1 MELKRVGLDLAK
13 NVFQVHGV
21 DGREVVRCRRQ
32 LRRSEVLKFF
42 AGRPPCLIGME
53 ACAGAHYW
61 ARELTKLGHTV
72 RLMAPQLVKPY
83 IKSQKNDAN
92 DAEGICEAAGRPNM
106 RFVPVKTVAQ
116 QEVQTAHRIR
126 RELIRQRTAK
136 ANQIRGLLAEFGL
149 VVERRIE
156 VLRRA
161 LPKLL
166 EAAAGNGLGAAAR
179 RLLEGLRGDLV
190 QLDER
195 VGALDAEIK
204 RVAKEDAACVRLQTI
219 PGIGPLTASALVS
232 AVGDGR
238 QFKNG
243 RQLAAWVGLV
253 PKQDSSGGKT
263 RLLGISK
270 HGDTYLRTLLIHGAR
285 AVQQACATKTDA
297 RSHWLRELGTRRHRN
312 IAAVALANRNARIA
326 WVLLTREQTYQ
337 APA

>member
-21 DGREVVRCRRQ
+21 DRNEVAGCRRQ
-32 LRRSEVLKFF
+32 LRRGEVLKFF

-61 ARELTKLGHTV
+61 ARGLSQLGHTV
-72 RLMAPQLVKPY
+72 KLMAPQLVKPY
-83 IKSQKNDAN
+83 IKGQKNDAN
-92 DAEGICEAAGRPNM
+92 DAEGICEAVGRPNM

-116 QEVQTAHRIR
+116 QEVQAAHRIR
-126 RELIRQRTAK
+126 SELIRQRTAK

-149 VVERRIE
+149 VVGRRIE

-161 LPKLL
+161 LPELL
-166 EAAAGNGLGAAAR
+166 EDGENGLSGGMR
-179 RLLEGLRGDLV
+179 RLVDGLRRDLV

-195 VGALDAEIK
+195 VAEVEAVI
-204 RVAKEDAACVRLQTI
+204 VAAARANEACTRLQTI

-243 RQLAAWVGLV
+243 RQLAAWVGVV
-253 PKQDSSGGKT
+253 PAQDSSGGKP

-270 HGDTYLRTLLIHGAR
+270 RGDTYLRTLLIHGAR
-285 AVQQACATKTDA
+285 AVQRTCGSKTDS
-297 RSHWLRELGTRRHRN
+297 RSRWLQALGERRHRN
-312 IAAVALANRNARIA
+312 VAAVAQANRNARIA
-326 WVLLTREQTYQ
+326 WALLTRDESYR
-337 APA
+337 AAA

>member
-13 NVFQVHGV
+13 SVFQVHGV
-21 DGREVVRCRRQ
+21 DAHEVVRCRRQ

-83 IKSQKNDAN
+83 VSRQKNDAN
-92 DAEGICEAAGRPNM
+92 DAEGICEAVGRPNM
-106 RFVPVKTVAQ
+106 RFVAVKTVVQ
-116 QEVQTAHRIR
+116 QEVQSAHRIR
-126 RELIRQRTAK
+126 SELIRRRTAK

-149 VVERRIE
+149 VVGRRVE

-161 LPKLL
+161 LPELL
-166 EAAAGNGLGAAAR
+166 EDGDNGLSGGMR
-179 RLLEGLRGDLV
+179 RLLEGLRRDLV

-195 VGALDAEIK
+195 VAEVEAVI
-204 RVAKEDAACVRLQTI
+204 VAEARANEACVRLQTI

-243 RQLAAWVGLV
+243 RQLAAWAGLV
-253 PKQDSSGGKT
+253 PGQDSSGGKP

-270 HGDTYLRTLLIHGAR
+270 HGDTYLRTLLIHGGR
-285 AVQQACATKTDA
+285 AVEQRCGTKTDG
-297 RSHWLRELGTRRHRN
+297 RSRWLRELSTRRHKN
-312 IAAVALANRNARIA
+312 IAAVAQANRNARIA
-326 WVLLTREQTYQ
+326 WALLTRGESYR

>member
-21 DGREVVRCRRQ
+21 DGQEVVRCRRQ
-32 LRRSEVLKFF
+32 LRRSELLKFF

-61 ARELTKLGHTV
+61 GRELTKLGHTV
-72 RLMAPQLVKPY
+72 KLMAPQLVKPY

-92 DAEGICEAAGRPNM
+92 DAEGICEAVGRPNM

-116 QEVQTAHRIR
+116 QAVQAAHRIR
-126 RELIRQRTAK
+126 SELIRQRTAK

-161 LPKLL
+161 LPELL
-166 EAAAGNGLGAAAR
+166 EAGDNGLSAQAR
-179 RLLEGLRGDLV
+179 RLLEGSRQDLV
-190 QLDER
+190 ALDAR

-204 RVAKEDAACVRLQTI
+204 LVAKEDAACVRLQTI

-285 AVQQACATKTDA
+285 AVQRACATKTDA

-326 WVLLTREQTYQ
+326 WVLLTGDKTYQ

>member
-21 DGREVVRCRRQ
+21 DRNEEVRCRRQ
-32 LRRSEVLKFF
+32 LRRSGVLKFF

-72 RLMAPQLVKPY
+72 KLMAPQLVKPY
-83 IKSQKNDAN
+83 VTSQKNDAN
-92 DAEGICEAAGRPNM
+92 DADGICEAVGRPKM
-106 RFVPVKTVAQ
+106 RFVAVKTVAQ
-116 QEVQTAHRIR
+116 QEVQAAHRIR
-126 RELIRQRTAK
+126 SELIRHRTAK
-136 ANQIRGLLAEFGL
+136 VNQIRGLLAEFGL
-149 VVERRIE
+149 VVGRRIE

-161 LPKLL
+161 LPELL
-166 EAAAGNGLGAAAR
+166 EDGDNGLSGGVR
-179 RLLEGLRGDLV
+179 RLVDGLRRDLV

-195 VGALDAEIK
+195 VAEMEAVI
-204 RVAKEDAACVRLQTI
+204 VAEARANEACARLQTI

-253 PKQDSSGGKT
+253 PGQDSSGGKP

-270 HGDTYLRTLLIHGAR
+270 HGDTYLRTLLIHGGR
-285 AVQQACATKTDA
+285 AVERTCGAKTDP
-297 RSHWLRELGTRRHRN
+297 RSRWLRAVGERRHRN
-312 IAAVALANRNARIA
+312 IAAVAQANRNARIA
-326 WVLLTREQTYQ
+326 WALLTRGESYR

>member
-1 MELKRVGLDLAK
+1 LDLAK
-13 NVFQVHGV
+13 VVFQVHGV
-21 DGREVVRCRRQ
+21 DGQEEVRCRRQ

-42 AGRPPCLIGME
+42 AGRPPCLMGME

-72 RLMAPQLVKPY
+72 KLMAPQLVKPY
-83 IKSQKNDAN
+83 VSRQKNDAN
-92 DAEGICEAAGRPNM
+92 DAEGICEAVGRPKM
-106 RFVPVKTVAQ
+106 RFVAVKTVAQ
-116 QEVQTAHRIR
+116 QQTQAAHRIR
-126 RELIRQRTAK
+126 SELIRQRTAK

-149 VVERRIE
+149 VMGRRIE

-161 LPKLL
+161 LPELL
-166 EAAAGNGLGAAAR
+166 EDGDNGLSGGMR
-179 RLLEGLRGDLV
+179 RLFDGLRRDLV

-195 VGALDAEIK
+195 VAEVEAVI
-204 RVAKEDAACVRLQTI
+204 VAEARTNEACLRLQTI

-243 RQLAAWVGLV
+243 RQLAAWAGLV
-253 PKQDSSGGKT
+253 PGQDSSGGKP

-270 HGDTYLRTLLIHGAR
+270 HGDTYLRTLLIHGGR
-285 AVQQACATKTDA
+285 AVERTCATKTDA
-297 RSHWLRELGTRRHRN
+297 RSRWLRELGTRRHKN
-312 IAAVALANRNARIA
+312 IAAVAQANRNARIA
-326 WVLLTREQTYQ
+326 WALLSRGESYR

>member
-21 DGREVVRCRRQ
+21 DRNEEVRCRRQ
-32 LRRSEVLKFF
+32 LRRSGVLKFF

-72 RLMAPQLVKPY
+72 KLMAPQLVKPY
-83 IKSQKNDAN
+83 VTSQKNDAN
-92 DAEGICEAAGRPNM
+92 DADGICEAVGRPKM
-106 RFVPVKTVAQ
+106 RFVAVKTVAQ
-116 QEVQTAHRIR
+116 QEVQAAHRIR
-126 RELIRQRTAK
+126 SELIRHRTAK
-136 ANQIRGLLAEFGL
+136 GNQIRGLLAEFGL
-149 VVERRIE
+149 VVGRRIE

-161 LPKLL
+161 LPELL
-166 EAAAGNGLGAAAR
+166 EDGDNGLSGGVR
-179 RLLEGLRGDLV
+179 RLVDGLRRDLV

-195 VGALDAEIK
+195 VAEVEAVI
-204 RVAKEDAACVRLQTI
+204 VAEARANEACARLQTI

-253 PKQDSSGGKT
+253 PGQDSSGGKP

-270 HGDTYLRTLLIHGAR
+270 HGDTYLRTLLIHGGR
-285 AVQQACATKTDA
+285 AVERTCGAKTDP
-297 RSHWLRELGTRRHRN
+297 RSRWLRAVGERRHRN
-312 IAAVALANRNARIA
+312 IAAVAQANRNARIA
-326 WVLLTREQTYQ
+326 WALLTRGESYR

>member
-1 MELKRVGLDLAK
+1 MELRRAGLDLAK
-13 NVFQVHGV
+13 SVFQVHGV
-21 DGREVVRCRRQ
+21 DRQEAVCCRRQ

-42 AGRPPCLIGME
+42 ADRAPCLIGME

-72 RLMAPQLVKPY
+72 KLIAPQLVKPY

-92 DAEGICEAAGRPNM
+92 DAEGICEAVGRPNM

-116 QEVQTAHRIR
+116 QEVQAAHRIR
-126 RELIRQRTAK
+126 SEVIRQRTAK

-149 VVERRIE
+149 VVGKRIE

-161 LPKLL
+161 LPELL
-166 EAAAGNGLGAAAR
+166 EDGDNGLGGPMR
-179 RLLEGLRGDLV
+179 GLLEGLRRDLV
-190 QLDER
+190 QLDVR
-195 VGALDAEIK
+195 VGELDAAIK
-204 RVAKEDAACVRLQTI
+204 VAASADAACVRLQTI

-243 RQLAAWVGLV
+243 RQMAAWAGLV

-285 AVQQACATKTDA
+285 AVQRACAAKTDA
-297 RSHWLRELGTRRHRN
+297 RSQWLREVGSRRHKN

-326 WVLLTREQTYQ
+326 WVLLTRNETYQ

>member
-21 DGREVVRCRRQ
+21 DGQEVVRCRRP
-32 LRRSEVLKFF
+32 LRRSELLKFF
-42 AGRPPCLIGME
+42 ADRPPCLIGME

-72 RLMAPQLVKPY
+72 KLMAPQLVKPY

-92 DAEGICEAAGRPNM
+92 DAEGICEAVGRPNM

-116 QEVQTAHRIR
+116 QEVQSAHRIR
-126 RELIRQRTAK
+126 SELIRQRTAK
-136 ANQIRGLLAEFGL
+136 ANQIRGLLAEFGV

-166 EAAAGNGLGAAAR
+166 EAEAGNGLSEPTR

-195 VGALDAEIK
+195 VGALDTEIK

-232 AVGDGR
+232 AVGEGR

-243 RQLAAWVGLV
+243 RQLAAWAGLV
-253 PKQDSSGGKT
+253 PGQDSSGGKP

-270 HGDTYLRTLLIHGAR
+270 HGDTYLRTLLIHGGR
-285 AVQQACATKTDA
+285 AVERTCGTKTDA
-297 RSHWLRELGTRRHRN
+297 RSRWLHDLGERRHRN
-312 IAAVALANRNARIA
+312 IAAVAQANRNARIA
-326 WVLLTREQTYQ
+326 WALLTRGESFRL
-337 APA
+337 PA

>member
-21 DGREVVRCRRQ
+21 DRHEVVRCRRQ
-32 LRRSEVLKFF
+32 LRRGEVLKFF

-72 RLMAPQLVKPY
+72 KLMAPQLVKPY

-92 DAEGICEAAGRPNM
+92 DADGICEGVGRPNM
-106 RFVPVKTVAQ
+106 RFVAVKTVAQ
-116 QEVQTAHRIR
+116 QEVQAVHRIR
-126 RELIRQRTAK
+126 SELIRQRTAK

-149 VVERRIE
+149 VVGKRIE

-161 LPKLL
+161 LPELL
-166 EAAAGNGLGAAAR
+166 EDGDNGLGGR
-179 RLLEGLRGDLV
+179 LRQLLEGLRQDLV

-195 VGALDAEIK
+195 VAELDTAIK
-204 RVAKEDAACVRLQTI
+204 VVAKEDAACVRLQTI

-253 PKQDSSGGKT
+253 PRQDSSGGKT

-270 HGDTYLRTLLIHGAR
+270 HGDAYLRTLLIHGAR
-285 AVQQACATKTDA
+285 AVQQACAAKTDA
-297 RSHWLRELGTRRHRN
+297 RSHWLRELGSRRHKN
-312 IAAVALANRNARIA
+312 IAAVALANRNARMA
-326 WVLLTREQTYQ
+326 WVLLTRGETYR

>member
-21 DGREVVRCRRQ
+21 DRNEVVVCRRQ
-32 LRRSEVLKFF
+32 LRRGEVLKFF

-83 IKSQKNDAN
+83 VKSQKNDAN
-92 DAEGICEAAGRPNM
+92 DAEGICEAVGRPNM
-106 RFVPVKTVAQ
+106 RFVAVKTVAQ
-116 QEVQTAHRIR
+116 QEVQAAHRVR
-126 RELIRQRTAK
+126 SELIRRRTAK

-149 VVERRIE
+149 VVGKRIE

-161 LPKLL
+161 LPELL
-166 EAAAGNGLGAAAR
+166 EDGANGLGGGMR
-179 RLLEGLRGDLV
+179 RLLDGLRRDLV

-195 VGALDAEIK
+195 VAEVEAVI
-204 RVAKEDAACVRLQTI
+204 VAQARTNEACVRLQTI

-243 RQLAAWVGLV
+243 RQLAAWAGLV
-253 PKQDSSGGKT
+253 PGQDSSGGKP

-270 HGDTYLRTLLIHGAR
+270 HGDTYLRTLLIHGGR
-285 AVQQACATKTDA
+285 AVERTCATKTDA
-297 RSHWLRELGTRRHRN
+297 RSRWLRELGSRRHKN
-312 IAAVALANRNARIA
+312 IAAVAQANRNARIA
-326 WVLLTREQTYQ
+326 WALLTRGESYR

>member
-1 MELKRVGLDLAK
+1 
-13 NVFQVHGV
+13 
-21 DGREVVRCRRQ
+21 
-32 LRRSEVLKFF
+32 
-42 AGRPPCLIGME
+42 
-53 ACAGAHYW
+53 
-61 ARELTKLGHTV
+61 
-72 RLMAPQLVKPY
+72 
-83 IKSQKNDAN
+83 
-92 DAEGICEAAGRPNM
+92 
-106 RFVPVKTVAQ
+106 VAQ

-126 RELIRQRTAK
+126 SELIGQRTAK

-149 VVERRIE
+149 VVERRSE

-166 EAAAGNGLGAAAR
+166 EEEAGNGLGEAAR

-195 VGALDAEIK
+195 VGALDTEIK

-285 AVQQACATKTDA
+285 AVQQVCGTKTDA
-297 RSHWLRELGTRRHRN
+297 RSRWLRELGTRRHRN

-326 WVLLTREQTYQ
+326 WVLLTRDKTYQ

>member
-1 MELKRVGLDLAK
+1 
-13 NVFQVHGV
+13 
-21 DGREVVRCRRQ
+21 
-32 LRRSEVLKFF
+32 
-42 AGRPPCLIGME
+42 ME

-61 ARELTKLGHTV
+61 ARELGQLGHTV
-72 RLMAPQLVKPY
+72 KLMAPQLVKPY

-92 DAEGICEAAGRPNM
+92 DAEGICEAVGRPNM

-116 QEVQTAHRIR
+116 QEVQAAHRIR
-126 RELIRQRTAK
+126 SELIRQRTAK
-136 ANQIRGLLAEFGL
+136 ANQIRGLLAELGL
-149 VVERRIE
+149 VVGRRIE

-161 LPKLL
+161 LPELL
-166 EAAAGNGLGAAAR
+166 EDGANGLGGRMR
-179 RLLEGLRGDLV
+179 RLLAGLRRDLL
-190 QLDER
+190 QLDAR
-195 VGALDAEIK
+195 VAELDQEIK
-204 RVAKEDAACVRLQTI
+204 VAASEDVACVRLQTI

-243 RQLAAWVGLV
+243 RQLAAWAGLV
-253 PKQDSSGGKT
+253 PRQDSSGGKP

-285 AVQQACATKTDA
+285 AVQRTCGSKTDA
-297 RSHWLRELGTRRHRN
+297 RSQWLRALGSRRHQN

-326 WVLLTREQTYQ
+326 WVLLTRNETYQ

>member
-21 DGREVVRCRRQ
+21 DGYEVVRCRRQ

-61 ARELTKLGHTV
+61 ARELAKLGHTV
-72 RLMAPQLVKPY
+72 KLMAPQLVKPY
-83 IKSQKNDAN
+83 VTSQKNDAN
-92 DAEGICEAAGRPNM
+92 DADGICEAVGRPKM
-106 RFVPVKTVAQ
+106 RFVAVKTVAQ
-116 QEVQTAHRIR
+116 QEVQAAHRIR
-126 RELIRQRTAK
+126 SELIRHRTAK
-136 ANQIRGLLAEFGL
+136 VNQIRGLLAEFGL
-149 VVERRIE
+149 VVGRRIE

-161 LPKLL
+161 LPELL
-166 EAAAGNGLGAAAR
+166 EDGDNGLSGGVR
-179 RLLEGLRGDLV
+179 RLVDGLRRDLV

-195 VGALDAEIK
+195 VAEVEAVI
-204 RVAKEDAACVRLQTI
+204 VAEARANEACVRLQTI

-253 PKQDSSGGKT
+253 PGQDSSGGKP

-270 HGDTYLRTLLIHGAR
+270 HGDTYLRTLLIHGGR
-285 AVQQACATKTDA
+285 AVERTCGAKTDP
-297 RSHWLRELGTRRHRN
+297 RSRWLRAVGERRHRN
-312 IAAVALANRNARIA
+312 IAAVAQANRNARIA
-326 WVLLTREQTYQ
+326 WALLTRGESYR

>member
-21 DGREVVRCRRQ
+21 DGQEVVRCRRQ
-32 LRRSEVLKFF
+32 LRRSELLKFF
-42 AGRPPCLIGME
+42 ADRPPCLIGME

-72 RLMAPQLVKPY
+72 KLMAPQLVKPY

-92 DAEGICEAAGRPNM
+92 DAEGICEAVGRPNM

-116 QEVQTAHRIR
+116 QEVQSAHRIR
-126 RELIRQRTAK
+126 SELIRQRTAK

-149 VVERRIE
+149 VVGKRIE

-161 LPKLL
+161 LPELL
-166 EAAAGNGLGAAAR
+166 EDGDNGLGGR
-179 RLLEGLRGDLV
+179 LRQLLEGLRQDLV

-195 VGALDAEIK
+195 VAELDTAIK
-204 RVAKEDAACVRLQTI
+204 VVAKEDAACVRLQTI

-270 HGDTYLRTLLIHGAR
+270 HGDAYLRTLLIHGAR
-285 AVQQACATKTDA
+285 AVQQACAAKTDA
-297 RSHWLRELGTRRHRN
+297 RSHWLRELGSRRHKN
-312 IAAVALANRNARIA
+312 IAAVALANRNARMA
-326 WVLLTREQTYQ
+326 WVLLTRGETYR

>member
-21 DGREVVRCRRQ
+21 DRNEVVVCRRQ

-53 ACAGAHYW
+53 ACSGAHYW

-72 RLMAPQLVKPY
+72 KLMAPQLVKPY

-92 DAEGICEAAGRPNM
+92 DAEGICEAVGRPNM

-116 QEVQTAHRIR
+116 QEVQAAHRIR
-126 RELIRQRTAK
+126 SELTGQRTAK
-136 ANQIRGLLAEFGL
+136 VNQIRGLLAEFGL
-149 VVERRIE
+149 VVGRRIE

-161 LPKLL
+161 LPELL
-166 EAAAGNGLGAAAR
+166 EDGDNGLGGRMR
-179 RLLEGLRGDLV
+179 RLLEGLRRDLV

-195 VGALDAEIK
+195 VAELDTEIK
-204 RVAKEDAACVRLQTI
+204 VAAKEDAACVRLQTI

-243 RQLAAWVGLV
+243 RQMAAWAGLV
-253 PKQDSSGGKT
+253 PKQDSSGGKP

-270 HGDTYLRTLLIHGAR
+270 HGDAYLRTLLIHGAR
-285 AVQQACATKTDA
+285 AVQQACGAKTDG
-297 RSHWLRELGTRRHRN
+297 RSQWLRELGHRRHKN

-326 WVLLTREQTYQ
+326 WVLLTRGETYQ
-337 APA
+337 ASA

>member
-21 DGREVVRCRRQ
+21 DRNEEVRCRRQ
-32 LRRSEVLKFF
+32 LRRSGVLKFF

-72 RLMAPQLVKPY
+72 KLMAPQLVKPY
-83 IKSQKNDAN
+83 VTSQKNDAN
-92 DAEGICEAAGRPNM
+92 DADGICEAVGRPKM
-106 RFVPVKTVAQ
+106 RFVAVKTVAQ
-116 QEVQTAHRIR
+116 QEVQAAHRIR
-126 RELIRQRTAK
+126 SELIRHRTAK
-136 ANQIRGLLAEFGL
+136 VNQIRGLLAEFGL
-149 VVERRIE
+149 VVGRRIE

-161 LPKLL
+161 LPELL
-166 EAAAGNGLGAAAR
+166 EDGDNGLSGGVR
-179 RLLEGLRGDLV
+179 RLVDGLRRDLV

-195 VGALDAEIK
+195 VAEVEAVI
-204 RVAKEDAACVRLQTI
+204 VAEARANEACVRLQTI

-253 PKQDSSGGKT
+253 PGQDSSGGKP

-270 HGDTYLRTLLIHGAR
+270 HGDTYLRTLLIHGGR
-285 AVQQACATKTDA
+285 AVERTCGAKTDP
-297 RSHWLRELGTRRHRN
+297 RSRWLRAVGERRHRN
-312 IAAVALANRNARIA
+312 IAAVAQANRNARIA
-326 WVLLTREQTYQ
+326 WALLTRGESYR

>member
-21 DGREVVRCRRQ
+21 DRNEEVRCRRQ

-72 RLMAPQLVKPY
+72 KLMAPQLVKPY
-83 IKSQKNDAN
+83 VSRQKNDAN
-92 DAEGICEAAGRPNM
+92 DAEGICEAVGRPKM
-106 RFVPVKTVAQ
+106 RFVAVKTVAQ
-116 QEVQTAHRIR
+116 QEVQAAHRVR
-126 RELIRQRTAK
+126 SELIRRRTAK

-149 VVERRIE
+149 VVGKRIE

-161 LPKLL
+161 LPELL
-166 EAAAGNGLGAAAR
+166 EDGDNGLSGGMR
-179 RLLEGLRGDLV
+179 RLLDGLRRDLV

-195 VGALDAEIK
+195 VAEVEAVI
-204 RVAKEDAACVRLQTI
+204 VAEARTNEACVRLQTI

-243 RQLAAWVGLV
+243 RQLAAWAGLV
-253 PKQDSSGGKT
+253 PAQDSSGGKP

-270 HGDTYLRTLLIHGAR
+270 HGDTYLRTLLIHGGR
-285 AVQQACATKTDA
+285 AVERTCATKTDA
-297 RSHWLRELGTRRHRN
+297 RSRWLRELGTRRHKN
-312 IAAVALANRNARIA
+312 IAAVAQANRNARIA
-326 WVLLTREQTYQ
+326 WALLSRGESYQ

>member
-21 DGREVVRCRRQ
+21 DRNEEVCCRRQ
-32 LRRSEVLKFF
+32 LRRSEVLKLF

-83 IKSQKNDAN
+83 VSRQKNDAN
-92 DAEGICEAAGRPNM
+92 DAEGICEAVGRPKM
-106 RFVPVKTVAQ
+106 RFVAVKTVAQ
-116 QEVQTAHRIR
+116 QEVQAAHRIR
-126 RELIRQRTAK
+126 SELIRRRTAK

-149 VVERRIE
+149 VVGRRIE

-161 LPKLL
+161 LPELL
-166 EAAAGNGLGAAAR
+166 EDGDNGLSGGMR
-179 RLLEGLRGDLV
+179 RLFDGLRRDLV

-195 VGALDAEIK
+195 VAEVEAVI
-204 RVAKEDAACVRLQTI
+204 VAEARTNEACVRLQTI

-243 RQLAAWVGLV
+243 RQLAAWAGLV
-253 PKQDSSGGKT
+253 PAQDSSGGKP

-270 HGDTYLRTLLIHGAR
+270 HGDTYLRTLLIHGGR
-285 AVQQACATKTDA
+285 AVERTCATKTDT
-297 RSHWLRELGTRRHRN
+297 RSRWLRELGSRRHKN
-312 IAAVALANRNARIA
+312 IAAVAQANRNARIA
-326 WVLLTREQTYQ
+326 WALLSRGEAYR

>member
-1 MELKRVGLDLAK
+1 MELRRVGLDLAK
-13 NVFQVHGV
+13 KVFQVHGV
-21 DGREVVRCRRQ
+21 DAGEAVRCRRQ

-42 AGRPPCLIGME
+42 AHRPPCLIGME

-72 RLMAPQLVKPY
+72 KLMAPQLVKPY
-83 IKSQKNDAN
+83 VSSQKNDAN
-92 DAEGICEAAGRPNM
+92 DADGICEAVGRPKM
-106 RFVPVKTVAQ
+106 RFVAVKTVTQ
-116 QEVQTAHRIR
+116 QESQAAHRIR
-126 RELIRQRTAK
+126 SELIRQRTAK
-136 ANQIRGLLAEFGL
+136 VNQIRGLLAEFGL

-161 LPKLL
+161 LPELL
-166 EAAAGNGLGAAAR
+166 EDGDNGLSGGMR
-179 RLLEGLRGDLV
+179 GLLDGLRRDLV

-195 VGALDAEIK
+195 VAEVEALIVAEA
-204 RVAKEDAACVRLQTI
+204 RANEACVRLQTI

-243 RQLAAWVGLV
+243 RQLAAWAGLV
-253 PKQDSSGGKT
+253 PAQDSSGGKP

-270 HGDTYLRTLLIHGAR
+270 HGDTYLRTLLIHGGR
-285 AVQQACATKTDA
+285 AVQRTCGSKTDA
-297 RSHWLRELGTRRHRN
+297 RSRWLRELSTRRHKN
-312 IAAVALANRNARIA
+312 VAAVAQANRNARIA
-326 WVLLTREQTYQ
+326 WALLTCGESYR

>member
-21 DGREVVRCRRQ
+21 DRNEEVRCRRQ
-32 LRRSEVLKFF
+32 LRRSGVLKFF

-72 RLMAPQLVKPY
+72 KLMAPQLVKPY
-83 IKSQKNDAN
+83 VTSQKNDAN
-92 DAEGICEAAGRPNM
+92 DADGICEAVGRPKM
-106 RFVPVKTVAQ
+106 RFVAVKTVAQ
-116 QEVQTAHRIR
+116 QEVQAAHRIR
-126 RELIRQRTAK
+126 SELIRHRTAK
-136 ANQIRGLLAEFGL
+136 GNQIRGLLAEFGL
-149 VVERRIE
+149 VVGRRIE

-161 LPKLL
+161 LPELL
-166 EAAAGNGLGAAAR
+166 EDGDNGLSGGVR
-179 RLLEGLRGDLV
+179 RLVDGLRRDLV

-195 VGALDAEIK
+195 VAEVEAVI
-204 RVAKEDAACVRLQTI
+204 VAEARANEACARLQTI
-219 PGIGPLTASALVS
+219 PGIGPLTASALVG

-253 PKQDSSGGKT
+253 PGQDSSGGKP

-270 HGDTYLRTLLIHGAR
+270 HGDTYLRTLLIHGGR
-285 AVQQACATKTDA
+285 AVERTCGAKTDP
-297 RSHWLRELGTRRHRN
+297 RSRWLRAVGERRHRN
-312 IAAVALANRNARIA
+312 IAAVAQANRNARIA
-326 WVLLTREQTYQ
+326 WALLTRGESYR

>member
-1 MELKRVGLDLAK
+1 MELRRVGLDLAK

-21 DGREVVRCRRQ
+21 DGQEEVRCRRQ

-42 AGRPPCLIGME
+42 AGRSPCLIGME

-61 ARELTKLGHTV
+61 GRELTQLGHAV
-72 RLMAPQLVKPY
+72 KLMAPQLVKPY
-83 IKSQKNDAN
+83 VSRQKNDAN
-92 DAEGICEAAGRPNM
+92 DAEGICEAVGRPKM
-106 RFVPVKTVAQ
+106 RFVLVKTEAQ
-116 QEVQTAHRIR
+116 QESQAAHRIR
-126 RELIRQRTAK
+126 SELIRQRTAK

-149 VVERRIE
+149 VMGKRIE

-161 LPKLL
+161 LPALL
-166 EAAAGNGLGAAAR
+166 EDADNGLSGGMR
-179 RLLEGLRGDLV
+179 RLLDGLRRDLV

-195 VGALDAEIK
+195 AAELEAVI
-204 RVAKEDAACVRLQTI
+204 VAEARTNEACVRLQTI

-232 AVGDGR
+232 AVGDAR

-253 PKQDSSGGKT
+253 PAQDSSGGKP

-270 HGDTYLRTLLIHGAR
+270 HGDTYLRTLLIHGGRSVERTCGA
-285 AVQQACATKTDA
+285 KTDA
-297 RSHWLRELGTRRHRN
+297 RSRWLRELGTRRHKN
-312 IAAVALANRNARIA
+312 IAAVAQANRNARIA
-326 WVLLTREQTYQ
+326 WALLTRGESYR

>member
-21 DGREVVRCRRQ
+21 DRNEEVCCRRQ
-32 LRRSEVLKFF
+32 LRRSEVLKLF

-83 IKSQKNDAN
+83 VSRQKNDAN
-92 DAEGICEAAGRPNM
+92 DAEGICEAVGRPKM
-106 RFVPVKTVAQ
+106 RFVAVKTVAQ
-116 QEVQTAHRIR
+116 QEVQAAHRIR
-126 RELIRQRTAK
+126 SELIRRRTAK

-149 VVERRIE
+149 VVGRRIE

-161 LPKLL
+161 LPELL
-166 EAAAGNGLGAAAR
+166 EDGDNGLSGGMR
-179 RLLEGLRGDLV
+179 RLFDGLRRDLV

-195 VGALDAEIK
+195 VAEIEAVIVTEA
-204 RVAKEDAACVRLQTI
+204 RANEACVRLQTI

-243 RQLAAWVGLV
+243 RQLAAWAGLV
-253 PKQDSSGGKT
+253 PAQDSSGGKP

-270 HGDTYLRTLLIHGAR
+270 HGDTYLRTLLIHGGR
-285 AVQQACATKTDA
+285 AVERTCATKTDT
-297 RSHWLRELGTRRHRN
+297 RSRWLRELGSRRHKN
-312 IAAVALANRNARIA
+312 IAAVAQANRNARIA
-326 WVLLTREQTYQ
+326 WALLSRGEAYR

>member
-1 MELKRVGLDLAK
+1 MELRRVGLDLAK

-21 DGREVVRCRRQ
+21 DAAEAVRCRRQ
-32 LRRSEVLKFF
+32 LRRSELLKFF
-42 AGRPPCLIGME
+42 AGRSPCLIGME

-92 DAEGICEAAGRPNM
+92 DADGICEAVGRPKM

-116 QEVQTAHRIR
+116 QEVQAAHRMR
-126 RELIRQRTAK
+126 SELVRQRTAK

-156 VLRRA
+156 KLRRA
-161 LPKLL
+161 LPALL
-166 EAAAGNGLGAAAR
+166 ADGDNGLSGRMR
-179 RLLEGLRGDLV
+179 RLLEGVRGDLV
-190 QLDER
+190 RLDER
-195 VGALDAEIK
+195 VAELDQEIK
-204 RVAKEDAACVRLQTI
+204 LVASEDAACVRLQTI

-253 PKQDSSGGKT
+253 PRQDSSGGKT

-285 AVQQACATKTDA
+285 AVQRTCATKTDA
-297 RSHWLRELGTRRHRN
+297 RSCWLRELGSRRHRN
-312 IAAVALANRNARIA
+312 IAAVAQANRNARIA

>member
-21 DGREVVRCRRQ
+21 DRNEEVRCRRQ
-32 LRRSEVLKFF
+32 LRRSGVLKFF

-61 ARELTKLGHTV
+61 ARELAKLGHTV
-72 RLMAPQLVKPY
+72 KLMAPQLVKPY
-83 IKSQKNDAN
+83 VTSQKNDAN
-92 DAEGICEAAGRPNM
+92 DADGICEAVGRPKM
-106 RFVPVKTVAQ
+106 RFVAVKTVAQ
-116 QEVQTAHRIR
+116 QEVQAAHRIR
-126 RELIRQRTAK
+126 SELIRHRTAK
-136 ANQIRGLLAEFGL
+136 GNQIRGLLAEFGL
-149 VVERRIE
+149 VVGRRIE

-161 LPKLL
+161 LPELL
-166 EAAAGNGLGAAAR
+166 EDGDNGLSGGVR
-179 RLLEGLRGDLV
+179 RLVDGLRRDLV

-195 VGALDAEIK
+195 VAEVEAVI
-204 RVAKEDAACVRLQTI
+204 VAEARANEACARLQTI

-253 PKQDSSGGKT
+253 PGQDSSGGKP

-270 HGDTYLRTLLIHGAR
+270 HGDTYLRTLLIHGGR
-285 AVQQACATKTDA
+285 AVERTCGAKTDP
-297 RSHWLRELGTRRHRN
+297 RSRWLRAVGERRHRN
-312 IAAVALANRNARIA
+312 IAAVAQANRNARIA
-326 WVLLTREQTYQ
+326 WALLTRGESYR

>member
-13 NVFQVHGV
+13 SVFQVHGV
-21 DGREVVRCRRQ
+21 DRNEVVRCRRQ
-32 LRRSEVLKFF
+32 VRRSEVLKFF

-61 ARELTKLGHTV
+61 ARELGQLGHTV
-72 RLMAPQLVKPY
+72 KLMAPQLVKPY

-92 DAEGICEAAGRPNM
+92 DAEGICEAVGRPNM

-116 QEVQTAHRIR
+116 QEVQAAHRIR
-126 RELIRQRTAK
+126 SELIRQRTAK

-161 LPKLL
+161 LPELL
-166 EAAAGNGLGAAAR
+166 EAGDNGLSGRAR
-179 RLLEGLRGDLV
+179 RLLEGSRQDLV
-190 QLDER
+190 ALDAR
-195 VGALDAEIK
+195 VAGLDAEIK
-204 RVAKEDAACVRLQTI
+204 QVAKEDAACVRLQTI

-285 AVQQACATKTDA
+285 AVQRACGGKTDG
-297 RSHWLRELGTRRHRN
+297 RSHWLRALGTRRHRN

-326 WVLLTREQTYQ
+326 WVLLARDQTYQ